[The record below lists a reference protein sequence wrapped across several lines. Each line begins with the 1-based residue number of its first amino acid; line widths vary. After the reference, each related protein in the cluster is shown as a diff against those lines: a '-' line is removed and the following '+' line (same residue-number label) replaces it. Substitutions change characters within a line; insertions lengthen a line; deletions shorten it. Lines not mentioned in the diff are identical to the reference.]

1 MNHGD
6 VRRLLGGISARAFV
20 ARHWHK
26 EPRLIRQALPGFT
39 GVVTREQLF
48 ELAARD
54 DVASRLVRRV
64 GNRYSLDHGPFR
76 HAELDRLPRSNVTL
90 LVQGVNL
97 HSDTAD
103 ALLRRFAFIP
113 YARLDDVM
121 ISYAAPGG
129 GVGPHIDSYDV
140 FLLEAHGQR
149 RWRYGRPRDASLVPD
164 APLQILRHF
173 EPTDDAT
180 LVAGDMLYLPPDIAH
195 EGTAV
200 DECIT
205 YSIGFRAPLYQ
216 EVVEAFVDHLRDTIA
231 VDGRYADP
239 DLRTSTHPA
248 RIDSALAR
256 RFADAIDALRWNAA
270 DTARFVGRFLTEPK
284 SDVVFD
290 TRPRASRSA
299 FVRRAQRD
307 GVSLDRRTQLLY
319 DGARY
324 YLNGDDAP
332 LSTADRLAVTA
343 LADHRKLTASEFAAL
358 APATIDL
365 LYDWHRHGYLRN
377 ARHVAS
383 AAARPATGSAA

>member
-20 ARHWHK
+20 STHWHK

-48 ELAARD
+48 ELATRD
-54 DVASRLVRRV
+54 DVASRLVRRT
-64 GNRYSLDHGPFR
+64 GNRYSLEHGPFR
-76 HAELDRLPRSNVTL
+76 RAKLARLPRRNVTL

-97 HSDTAD
+97 NIDAAD

-121 ISYAAPGG
+121 VSYAAPGG
-129 GVGPHIDSYDV
+129 GVGPHVDSYDV
-140 FLLEAHGQR
+140 FLLQAHGQR
-149 RWRYGRPRDASLVPD
+149 RWRYGRPRDASLIPD
-164 APLQILRHF
+164 EPLKILRHF
-173 EPTDDAT
+173 DPTDDAT
-180 LVAGDMLYLPPDIAH
+180 LVPGDMLYLPPDIAH

-205 YSIGFRAPLYQ
+205 YSIGFRAPRYQ
-216 EVVEAFVDHLRDTIA
+216 EVVEAFADHLRDTIA
-231 VDGRYADP
+231 VEGRYADP
-239 DLRTSTHPA
+239 DLRPSTHPA
-248 RIDSALAR
+248 RIDSVLAR
-256 RFADAIDALRWNAA
+256 RFADAIDALRWNAS

-284 SDVVFD
+284 PDVVFD
-290 TRPRASRSA
+290 ARPRASRNSFA
-299 FVRRAQRD
+299 RSGQRN

-319 DGARY
+319 DGSRY

-332 LSTADRLAVTA
+332 LTTADRPGLMA

-358 APATIDL
+358 SPAMIDL

-377 ARHVAS
+377 A
-383 AAARPATGSAA
+383 